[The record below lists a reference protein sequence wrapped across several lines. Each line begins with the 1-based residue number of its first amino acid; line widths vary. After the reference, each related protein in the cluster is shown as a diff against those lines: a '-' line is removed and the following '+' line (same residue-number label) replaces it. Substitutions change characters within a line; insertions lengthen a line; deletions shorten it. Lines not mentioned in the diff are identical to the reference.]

1 MAVDYQLSF
10 PQGFNRPDM
19 YTWKRDFLDKYQI
32 KGLLKEIEKVELAEK
47 SGTIE
52 QEEGRLVKKFD
63 PTIRSSRVKWLE
75 KLPQFKLLYERIA
88 EQVLIANQENWHFD
102 LHSIVENIQY
112 TEYHAKDKGHYN
124 WHVDLG
130 PGFASLRKISVT
142 INLSDPKDYEGGS
155 VEFDVGG
162 KTKGFGI
169 KEQGAIIL
177 FPSYMLH
184 RVKPVTKGVRKSL
197 VLWVGGKPF
206 R

>member
-102 LHSIVENIQY
+102 LHSIVEN
-112 TEYHAKDKGHYN
+112 
-124 WHVDLG
+124 
-130 PGFASLRKISVT
+130 
-142 INLSDPKDYEGGS
+142 
-155 VEFDVGG
+155 
-162 KTKGFGI
+162 
-169 KEQGAIIL
+169 
-177 FPSYMLH
+177 
-184 RVKPVTKGVRKSL
+184 
-197 VLWVGGKPF
+197 
-206 R
+206 